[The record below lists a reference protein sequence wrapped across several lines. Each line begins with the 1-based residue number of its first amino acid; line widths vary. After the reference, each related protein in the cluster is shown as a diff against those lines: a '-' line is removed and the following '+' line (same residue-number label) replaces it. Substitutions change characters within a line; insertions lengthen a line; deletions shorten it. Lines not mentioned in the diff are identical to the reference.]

1 MDTREKTKLIAEY
14 VQLRDRLSNLYREVT
29 AVDQR
34 LIELERLL
42 PEEYVYP
49 GDLPENWTRSRKRQW
64 P

>member
-1 MDTREKTKLIAEY
+1 MDARDKAKLIAEH
-14 VQLRDRLSNLYREVT
+14 VQLRDRMSDLYHEVT

-49 GDLPENWTRSRKRQW
+49 GDLPESWTRSRKRKRL
-64 P
+64 